1 MKSFIVP
8 LIKNK
13 TGDTSDKGNY
23 RPVAI
28 VSACSTL
35 FECVLLGL
43 IEVCTSEEEQASTA
57 LRDRIVF
64 GVRDNGVR
72 KDSCRSAASTCLD
85 A

>member
-23 RPVAI
+23 SPVAI
-28 VSACSTL
+28 VSACSKL

-43 IEVCTSEEEQASTA
+43 IEVYLCTSDNQFGFKHSTD
-57 LRDRIVF
+57 LYTKEYNSV
-64 GVRDNGVR
+64 
-72 KDSCRSAASTCLD
+72 L
-85 A
+85 